1 MPREGHASVDPQCD
15 HPSRSHWTRGRRRM
29 MLYMYGPRSRGRAHE
44 VQGSSHSSFVVLLL
58 VHPQLPTTVRN
69 SGLRCNGRTLASVV
83 LTSHDLMSWAYSRI
97 RGPGRL
103 RAANRA
109 GSSAHVCA
117 PGSRLAPPPATAVR
131 LRPHRLR
138 PPPTPI
144 VAQVARP
151 GQPRAGLGA
160 WLPAVSKP
168 VSSCGVAVLLQYAL
182 LSWNARTKR

>member
-1 MPREGHASVDPQCD
+1 MHWTKSCSMPRESHASVDPQCD
-15 HPSRSHWTRGRRRM
+15 HPSRSHLTRGRRRM
-29 MLYMYGPRSRGRAHE
+29 MLYTYGPCSRGRAHQ

-69 SGLRCNGRTLASVV
+69 SGLRCDGRTLASVV

-117 PGSRLAPPPATAVR
+117 PGSRSRVAVGTATGHGRA
-131 LRPHRLR
+131 PHRLR
-138 PPPTPI
+138 QRQSSRRSPVPASREP
-144 VAQVARP
+144 AWAP
-151 GQPRAGLGA
+151 G
-160 WLPAVSKP
+160 
-168 VSSCGVAVLLQYAL
+168 CL
-182 LSWNARTKR
+182 LSASL